1 MAWRAGNRLSLDLG
15 SSDRNGAR
23 RIRVAYLTPSLYPGG
38 AERQMVLL
46 AEHLPRATFDVRFM
60 LLSERGLLAEQA
72 EAAGARI
79 DMLGVPRGCSL
90 FRPTCAMA
98 AVRAIRRYRSIVRHV
113 DIVDAWLAPALTFAT
128 VARPIARPPVLL
140 GGRRWLTDLYRNKPW
155 YRRAVTSAS
164 ARLADGVVTNS
175 SVAAEELVDHDG
187 VQRHKVHVIPNAVL
201 LATSSEDD
209 RRAFRASWGAADDDL
224 VVGCVANYKPE
235 KGHAALIEVASAMRQ
250 TRPNVRF
257 VFVGDGPLRGALEQ
271 AIQRNDL
278 QGFVR
283 LHGAD
288 PDARRLYGAFDI
300 VVQASESEG
309 LPNVVLEA
317 ASAGLPIVATAVG
330 GTGEI
335 VTDGVDALL
344 VRPRDTSSLLHAL
357 QRLVDDPSLRAR
369 LGDAARLRALHYS
382 PDRLVD
388 ATAALYERLFRQAG
402 ERRRPAPNAS

>member
-1 MAWRAGNRLSLDLG
+1 
-15 SSDRNGAR
+15 
-23 RIRVAYLTPSLYPGG
+23 
-38 AERQMVLL
+38 MVLL
-46 AEHLPRATFDVRFM
+46 AERLPRASFDVRFV
-60 LLSERGLLAEQA
+60 LLSDRGLLAEQA

-90 FRPTCAMA
+90 LRPTCAFA

-113 DIVDAWLAPALTFAT
+113 DVVDAWLAPALTFAT
-128 VARPIARPPVLL
+128 LARPIARPPVLL

-155 YRRAVTSAS
+155 YRRAITSAS
-164 ARLADGVVTNS
+164 ARLADAVVTNS

-187 VQRHKVHVIPNAVL
+187 VERHKVHVIPNAVVP
-201 LATSSEDD
+201 ATSSEDD

-235 KGHAALIEVASAMRQ
+235 KGHAALIEVAAAMRQ

-257 VFVGDGPLRGALEQ
+257 VFVGDGPLRGALEE
-271 AIQRNDL
+271 AIGRNDL
-278 QGFVR
+278 HRLVR

-335 VTDGVDALL
+335 VTDGEDALL
-344 VRPRDTSSLLHAL
+344 VRPRDTSALLHAL

-369 LGDAARLRALHYS
+369 LGNAARLRALYYS
-382 PDRLVD
+382 PERLVET
-388 ATAALYERLFRQAG
+388 TAALYERLFRQAG
-402 ERRRPAPNAS
+402 ERRRPARNAA